1 VRALFAAFGLVL
13 VAVPLMAADPSL
25 WQGVYGYDPYAQAE
39 GCVVRSRPLRMAD
52 GYHGAQVRLT
62 FGDAAVTV
70 VTDSNIDP
78 SYPGQGIAVDGGER
92 VAPDTPFPFGRQ
104 SAVFKLERDT
114 LVEAFRRGG
123 SAELAL
129 GFWPTWPVTAT
140 QRLEISL
147 LGFTEAHAAY
157 LASTPE
163 GTHARLEDIELALA
177 QIADFGVF

>member
-1 VRALFAAFGLVL
+1 MRAFLAALGLLL
-13 VAVPLMAADPSL
+13 VAVPLMAADPSP
-25 WQGVYGYDPYAQAE
+25 WEGVYGYDPDAQAE
-39 GCVVRSRPLRMAD
+39 GCVVRSRPLRMPD
-52 GYHGAQVRLT
+52 GYHGAQVQLI
-62 FGDAAVTV
+62 FGDVALTV

-92 VAPDTPFPFGRQ
+92 VAPDTPFPLGRQ
-104 SAVFKLERDT
+104 SAVFKLDRDT
-114 LVEAFRRGG
+114 LVEAFRRGR

-157 LASTPE
+157 LACRDRQ
-163 GTHARLEDIELALA
+163 A
-177 QIADFGVF
+177 ADSR